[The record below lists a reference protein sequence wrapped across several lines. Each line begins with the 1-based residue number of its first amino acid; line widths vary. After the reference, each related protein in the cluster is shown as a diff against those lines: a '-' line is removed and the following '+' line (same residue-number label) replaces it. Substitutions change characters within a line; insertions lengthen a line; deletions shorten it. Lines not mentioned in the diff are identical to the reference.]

1 MHLKKTMKER
11 RNLNVLKN
19 VAALA
24 RKTRNVKKQIRKVN
38 ARKKHNHA
46 KTRINKGNVNG
57 RMKAT
62 NPRNA
67 KMFKTTRVRRNATAN
82 AKKGKPN
89 RPFPSQVPLQL
100 PPGPCNL

>member
-1 MHLKKTMKER
+1 MLQHKKGKILAFATRMHLKKTMKER

-46 KTRINKGNVNG
+46 KTRIN
-57 RMKAT
+57 
-62 NPRNA
+62 
-67 KMFKTTRVRRNATAN
+67 
-82 AKKGKPN
+82 
-89 RPFPSQVPLQL
+89 
-100 PPGPCNL
+100 

>member
-24 RKTRNVKKQIRKVN
+24 RKTRNVKKEIRKVN

-46 KTRINKGNVNG
+46 KTRIN
-57 RMKAT
+57 
-62 NPRNA
+62 
-67 KMFKTTRVRRNATAN
+67 
-82 AKKGKPN
+82 
-89 RPFPSQVPLQL
+89 
-100 PPGPCNL
+100 